1 MQEEI
6 EIEKAKKEDIPSILE
21 LMKDAGLAAEG
32 LEDAELWIMRKNG
45 KVSGSIGLELWGKQG
60 LLRSLVIAKNERSK
74 GLGSALVLY
83 VIEQARQS
91 GVNELYLL
99 TDQVGEYYLRFGF
112 EYFERKKVSGDVL
125 QSSEFRGACLETAP
139 VMRIKLSN

>member
-21 LMKDAGLAAEG
+21 LMKDAGLTAEG

-60 LLRSLVIAKNERSK
+60 LLRSLVIAKNERST

-83 VIEQARQS
+83 IIEQARQS

-99 TDQVGEYYLRFGF
+99 TDQVGAYYLRFGF

-139 VMRIKLSN
+139 VMRIKLGN